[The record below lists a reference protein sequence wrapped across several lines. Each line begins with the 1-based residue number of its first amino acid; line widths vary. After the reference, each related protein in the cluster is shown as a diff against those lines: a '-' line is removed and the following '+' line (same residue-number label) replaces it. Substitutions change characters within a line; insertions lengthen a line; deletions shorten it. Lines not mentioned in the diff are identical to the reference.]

1 MADLLEFDGVSLVN
15 YRAGVNDNIPPIS
28 AMSRRIDFLIYP
40 DFQLLDVAGPIA
52 AFEVAERY
60 CPGSYSLRVIGMQAG
75 PVRSSAGVGLPA
87 LRLGRPGNIDTLVIS
102 GGDGSRTA
110 AECPSLRRFVRACA
124 RSVRRLTTVCS
135 GTYVLAAAGLLDGKR
150 ATTHWSRSGDFAR
163 RFPAVLLDSD
173 RIFIKDGNIWS
184 SAGVTA
190 GIDLALALITEDL
203 GERIAR
209 QVAQQLVVY
218 FRRPGG
224 QSQFSALLQME
235 QPDGRFAELLDYVRS
250 HLSARL
256 TVDDLARHC
265 RMSPRHFARRFRA
278 ELGVGPAKAVERLRV
293 ETARAALE
301 SGIRSSQWIASC
313 CGFGTAERMR
323 RSFLRVVGVSPSNL
337 KRAAKTSAPAGGKG
351 RRAATA
357 VRSAETA
364 RP

>member
-60 CPGSYSLRVIGMQAG
+60 CPGSYSLRVIGTQAG

-218 FRRPGG
+218 FRRP
-224 QSQFSALLQME
+224 
-235 QPDGRFAELLDYVRS
+235 
-250 HLSARL
+250 
-256 TVDDLARHC
+256 
-265 RMSPRHFARRFRA
+265 
-278 ELGVGPAKAVERLRV
+278 AVN
-293 ETARAALE
+293 
-301 SGIRSSQWIASC
+301 RSSRPYCRWN
-313 CGFGTAERMR
+313 
-323 RSFLRVVGVSPSNL
+323 SPMGDSPNCW
-337 KRAAKTSAPAGGKG
+337 TMS
-351 RRAATA
+351 AATC
-357 VRSAETA
+357 R
-364 RP
+364 RD